1 MIRLILLAAGLS
13 ERFGSSKALA
23 EIKGQPIIKRL
34 QKMILKTLVDET
46 VIVLGAR
53 QELLVPHVF
62 KHKKITSV
70 YNKHY
75 KFGQTSSIQTALKIL
90 SADTKGFFILPVD
103 FPMVASS
110 TIQALIDEFNKNPDG
125 IIIPAFEGRRGHP
138 PLFSAK
144 FKDQI
149 LSLPRSLGLNTAIH
163 ENALR
168 LRTLEVNDAGVR
180 KTFNTPEEFQ
190 KIVKE
195 K

>member
-23 EIKGQPIIKRL
+23 EIKGQPIIERL

-46 VIVLGAR
+46 IIVLGAR
-53 QELLVPHVF
+53 QELLAPHVF

-90 SADTKGFFILPVD
+90 PADTNGFFILPVD
-103 FPMVASS
+103 FPMIASS
-110 TIQALIDEFNKNPDG
+110 TIQALIGEFNKNPDR
-125 IIIPAFEGRRGHP
+125 IIIPTFKDRRGHP

-144 FKDQI
+144 LKDQI
-149 LSLPRSLGLNTAIH
+149 LTLPHSLGLNTVIH
-163 ENALR
+163 QNTSE
-168 LRTLEVNDAGVR
+168 LRTLEINDAGVL
-180 KTFNTPEEFQ
+180 KTFNTPAEFQ
-190 KIVKE
+190 KIIQKN
-195 K
+195 